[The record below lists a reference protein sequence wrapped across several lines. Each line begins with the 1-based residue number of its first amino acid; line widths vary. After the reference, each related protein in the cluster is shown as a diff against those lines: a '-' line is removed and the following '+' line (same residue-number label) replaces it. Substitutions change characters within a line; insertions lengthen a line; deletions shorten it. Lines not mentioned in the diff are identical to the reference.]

1 MTAPRPAIQVT
12 TLQSTQDPVW
22 QLLAEQREDLK
33 SDLKFYN
40 PEHLHQLHTRTLL
53 VAQLERTIVGL
64 IVLHNDTTHHENALG
79 VGYVSTRKK
88 YQNMGVASAM
98 VKALFMHAQL
108 TGKAIAN
115 SPSELDGQ
123 IYLQPVME
131 RTSNRF
137 PDVEFVERDY
147 SF

>member
-1 MTAPRPAIQVT
+1 MTAPRPDIQVT
-12 TLQSTQDPVW
+12 TLQSTNDPVW
-22 QLLAEQREDLK
+22 QLLADQRVDLK
-33 SDLKFYN
+33 EQVKFYN
-40 PEHLHQLHTRTLL
+40 PNHLHELHTRTLL
-53 VAQLERTIVGL
+53 VAQLDNIVVGL
-64 IVLHNDTTHHENALG
+64 TVLHNNASNHENALG
-79 VGYVSTRKK
+79 VGYVSTHKK

-115 SPSELDGQ
+115 SPYELDGQ

-137 PDVEFVERDY
+137 PTVEFVERDY